1 MRSKLAIGVII
12 GVAIG
17 VLLSTAVVVLA
28 GDLNLPSGST
38 ASAAQMVTLE
48 QLYKRLATGAEGT
61 KMAAFKEPSSG
72 PGSTMHTLDDIIAA
86 ASAVDDTIGV
96 GVADVASGKAFWGL
110 TSGAWGPQTGTAS
123 GGTYP
128 APVPSIGQTTSYAPL
143 AILGMW
149 YGAPVPRTGQTT
161 SYATGDDGDLKRGVP
176 WPVPRF
182 TDNLDGTVTD
192 NLTGL
197 IWLKDAACLGTLP
210 WGNALTASNTLKNGE
225 CDLSD
230 GSAEGDWRLPNV
242 RELQSL
248 VDYGQYNPGLP
259 SGHPFEGVQSHFYW
273 SGTTHAHVTF
283 VAWYVDLTN
292 GHVLNDGKIA
302 AHYVWPVRGGQ

>member
-1 MRSKLAIGVII
+1 MRSKVAIGVII

-17 VLLSTAVVVLA
+17 VLLSTVVVVLA
-28 GDLNLPSGST
+28 GDLNPPSDPT
-38 ASAAQMVTLE
+38 DPASQMFTLE
-48 QLYKRLATGAEGT
+48 QLYERLANGAEGT
-61 KMAAFKEPSSG
+61 KMTAFTEPSSG

-128 APVPSIGQTTSYAPL
+128 APVP
-143 AILGMW
+143 
-149 YGAPVPRTGQTT
+149 RTGQTT

-182 TDNLDGTVTD
+182 TDNFDGTVTD

-197 IWLKDAACLGTLP
+197 IWLKDAACLGTRP
-210 WGNALTASNTLKNGE
+210 WGDAVTASNTLNHNE

-230 GSAEGDWRLPNV
+230 GSAEGDLRLPNV

-283 VAWYVDLTN
+283 VAWYVDLGN